1 VNKPAVINASPLI
14 FFSRGQQMELLRHF
28 AGRIL
33 VPEPVADEILM
44 KGAADIT
51 AKALDSA
58 SWLEIV
64 PVKPIPEKILEWGLG
79 PGESSVLTYADE
91 HPQMEAI
98 IDDLAG
104 RKCADYLNIPV
115 RGTLG
120 IVLVSKKRGFIPKAR
135 PVMESLIRSGL
146 YLSRPVLDEALK
158 RVGE

>member
-1 VNKPAVINASPLI
+1 MNKPAVINASPLI

-91 HPQMEAI
+91 HP
-98 IDDLAG
+98 
-104 RKCADYLNIPV
+104 
-115 RGTLG
+115 
-120 IVLVSKKRGFIPKAR
+120 
-135 PVMESLIRSGL
+135 
-146 YLSRPVLDEALK
+146 
-158 RVGE
+158 

>member
-1 VNKPAVINASPLI
+1 
-14 FFSRGQQMELLRHF
+14 
-28 AGRIL
+28 
-33 VPEPVADEILM
+33 
-44 KGAADIT
+44 
-51 AKALDSA
+51 
-58 SWLEIV
+58 
-64 PVKPIPEKILEWGLG
+64 
-79 PGESSVLTYADE
+79 
-91 HPQMEAI
+91 MEAI

-120 IVLVSKKRGFIPKAR
+120 IVLVSKKRGVIPKAR